1 MTIITEIKAKKALE
15 LPEALQYI
23 LDKKLYP
30 MELKSA
36 GHRYTLSF
44 DELGSMYINDPYRVV
59 PKGMLWIVDTITEI
73 TDDTEFDSTIKIVN
87 VDGTFRSITTGKMTI
102 KQAKKSEDVYE
113 LHAIIDGSLQKI
125 WSKYPPTETEED
137 TNED

>member
-1 MTIITEIKAKKALE
+1 MTIITEIRAKKALE
-15 LPEALQYI
+15 LPEALRYI

-36 GHRYTLSF
+36 GHGYTLSF
-44 DELGSMYINDPYRVV
+44 DEFGSMYINDPYKIV
-59 PKGMLWIVDTITEI
+59 PKMLWIVDTVTEI
-73 TDDTEFDSTIKIVN
+73 TDDTEFDSTIKIINTNGV
-87 VDGTFRSITTGKMTI
+87 FRSVITGRTTI
-102 KQAKKSEDVYE
+102 KHAKKSDDVYE

-125 WSKYPPTETEED
+125 WSKYPPVETEEG